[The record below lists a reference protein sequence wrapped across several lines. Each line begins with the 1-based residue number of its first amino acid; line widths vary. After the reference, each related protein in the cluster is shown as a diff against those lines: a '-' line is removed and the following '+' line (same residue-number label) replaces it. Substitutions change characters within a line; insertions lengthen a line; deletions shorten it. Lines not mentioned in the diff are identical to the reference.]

1 MQAKP
6 IEVIMRIDFAA
17 SKGPEI
23 VAHAEKVQKLI
34 RCGECIYQQ
43 GDKSDPRSLNCYLD
57 GRDAPEHGFCWM
69 GKQKEVEDE

>member
-1 MQAKP
+1 MTKKVEF
-6 IEVIMRIDFAA
+6 IESYI
-17 SKGPEI
+17 
-23 VAHAEKVQKLI
+23 KVDGSDYQWCDNHGELI

-69 GKQKEVEDE
+69 GKRKGVEDGR